1 MGSIGMSLGKG
12 QDKIMHTLSSTCAS
26 GERGF
31 MVAMACTA
39 GKQGLVSLEEIRP
52 PLASL
57 VLNILALTIASHSEM
72 LINMWLPFQ
81 RFYS

>member
-1 MGSIGMSLGKG
+1 MGRPRALFFAQNSPREA
-12 QDKIMHTLSSTCAS
+12 CAS

-57 VLNILALTIASHSEM
+57 VLNILALTIASHSE
-72 LINMWLPFQ
+72 ICGCPSKGFTHKITA
-81 RFYS
+81 

>member
-1 MGSIGMSLGKG
+1 
-12 QDKIMHTLSSTCAS
+12 
-26 GERGF
+26 

-57 VLNILALTIASHSEM
+57 VLNILALTIASHSE
-72 LINMWLPFQ
+72 ICGCPSKGFTHKITA
-81 RFYS
+81 